1 MGKICA
7 HLSLLLIFYN
17 NTHPNSNLYIYISL
31 HNSNLYIYISL
42 HIKRVQKV
50 NYDVKKCL
58 KYL

>member
-17 NTHPNSNLYIYISL
+17 NTHPNSNLYIYIPQ
-31 HNSNLYIYISL
+31 N
-42 HIKRVQKV
+42 IKSIQKV
-50 NYDVKKCL
+50 NYNVKKCL